1 MFLKYLTCNCG
12 RVNCQE
18 NCFKS
23 PALILTTLAMTV
35 ASIEIVKRDQIKM
48 LR

>member
-23 PALILTTLAMTV
+23 PALILTTIAMTV
-35 ASIEIVKRDQIKM
+35 AYIEIAKRDQIKL